1 MPEINLI
8 AETRT
13 ETGSG
18 PARRLRTEG
27 KIPATV
33 YGHGIDP
40 LSVSVDGRELRAA
53 LTTESGTNALINLSV
68 GSDEHLTLA
77 RVLQRDPVRHTVT
90 HIDFQVVSRDE
101 LITAD
106 VGITLVGEARAIAE
120 GGGVIDQQTFS
131 LTIEAVP
138 ANIPNSIEVDISGL
152 EIGAAIRVGDIA
164 LPEGVSTAV
173 DPEEPIVTGALP
185 MAEIVEPTEGEEALA
200 EGEAVEGTEG
210 EEGAAE
216 GEAGEA
222 AAEAEGASGDT
233 EG

>member
-1 MPEINLI
+1 MPEINLT

-27 KIPATV
+27 KIPAVV

-40 LSVSVDGRELRAA
+40 LSVAVDGRELRAA

-68 GSDEHLTLA
+68 GSDSLLTLA

-106 VGITLVGEARAIAE
+106 VGIVLTGEAKTLTNA
-120 GGGVIDQQTFS
+120 GGVVDQQAFT

-138 ANIPNSIEVDISGL
+138 ANIPHSIEVDITDL
-152 EIGAAIRVGDIA
+152 EVGGVVRVGDLV
-164 LPEGVSTAV
+164 LPDGVSAIA
-173 DPEEPIVTGALP
+173 DPEDPIVAGAIP
-185 MAEIVEPTEGEEALA
+185 QTEDLDA
-200 EGEAVEGTEG
+200 
-210 EEGAAE
+210 
-216 GEAGEA
+216 A
-222 AAEAEGASGDT
+222 AAEAAGEVAPEGGEAEAADGEQGGDASEGGDVPAES